1 MTGSFSE
8 NLYAVIGSENVVLN
22 TIVIDSSLT
31 DEEVE
36 NLLLS
41 LGENLTLVNL
51 SEIEGVAGVG
61 YEYSD
66 GKFTPPNPEPDTS
79 NYVYESQT
87 NSWIPA
93 VEYPENEPEHKYV
106 YHAGEWVINPLL
118 KIV

>member
-1 MTGSFSE
+1 MSSSFSE
-8 NLYAVIGSENVVLN
+8 NLYAVIGSENIVLN
-22 TIVIDSSLT
+22 IIVIDASLT
-31 DEEVE
+31 AEEVE

-41 LGENLTLVNL
+41 LGENLTFVNI

-66 GKFTPPNPEPDTS
+66 GKFTPPNPEPGTS

-93 VEYPENEPEHKYV
+93 VPYPENEPENKYD
-106 YHAGEWVINPLL
+106 YHAGEWVISPSL